1 MANTVKKLAR
11 GAITA
16 SEVTQYTVPASTT
29 AVVTNIVITNTTAA
43 AITATVK
50 LATVDLI
57 SSATVAANGIL
68 AVDLKQVLNTT
79 ETITAQ
85 ASTTGLRLHIS
96 GMEIA

>member
-11 GAITA
+11 GPITA
-16 SEVTQYTVPASTT
+16 SEVTQYTVPGSTT

-43 AITATVK
+43 AVTATVK
-50 LATVDLI
+50 FATVEVLAGATI
-57 SSATVAANGIL
+57 SANGVL
-68 AVDLKQVLNTT
+68 ALDLKQVLNDA

-85 ASTTGLRLHIS
+85 ASATGLRLHIS

>member
-16 SEVTQYTVPASTT
+16 SEVTQYTVPAATT
-29 AVVTNIVITNTTAA
+29 TVVTNIVITNTTAA

-50 LATVDLI
+50 FATVDVLSAATI
-57 SSATVAANGIL
+57 SANGVL
-68 AVDLKQVLNTT
+68 ALDLKQVLNAT
-79 ETITAQ
+79 ETITAI